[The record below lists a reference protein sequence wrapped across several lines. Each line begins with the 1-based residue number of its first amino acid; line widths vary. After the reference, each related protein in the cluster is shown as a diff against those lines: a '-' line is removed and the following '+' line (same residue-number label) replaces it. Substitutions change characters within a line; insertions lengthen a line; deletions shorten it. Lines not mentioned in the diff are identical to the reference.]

1 MGCRNSTMP
10 SRVSLEQRNGLFSN
24 GNGSIIAGGWDKME
38 IPLMAS
44 IEHPDKVFG
53 PKKSFRPSI
62 GELPHQES

>member
-1 MGCRNSTMP
+1 LGAKTEIP
-10 SRVSLEQRNGLFSN
+10 G
-24 GNGSIIAGGWDKME
+24 IIAGGWDKME

-53 PKKSFRPSI
+53 PEKSFRPSI